1 MREWTRRLFAL
12 ALFSGL
18 SACGGSD
25 EITMNLPQNT
35 VQEAQTDSH
44 ITILA
49 KAVGAVDVQE
59 SLFGTGP
66 FAVVAPTNAASAAL
80 LIELGDT
87 SQLLANAASL
97 SRVSTHGVVSSRLL
111 KGEVP
116 TGLAVTTVQGGSLAV
131 SSTLAITDAR
141 GRTSNISAADVLASN
156 GVIHVIDQVL
166 RPAP

>member
-1 MREWTRRLFAL
+1 
-12 ALFSGL
+12 
-18 SACGGSD
+18 
-25 EITMNLPQNT
+25 MNLPQNT
-35 VQEAQTDSH
+35 VQEAQTGGL

-49 KAVGAVDVQE
+49 RVVGAADVQE

-87 SQLLANAASL
+87 SQALLTNAASL
-97 SRVSTHGVVSSRLL
+97 SRVPTYGAVSSRLL

-131 SSTLAITDAR
+131 SSTLAITNAR